1 MKKLIIFLFVIVGL
15 ISCRDSASNGAVT
28 VTPSMYEK
36 DLVIKTA
43 SFNGHDY
50 VYIKRVISDES
61 GDWQHDPVCLLN
73 DLDSLMNKNKV
84 NNEHNE
90 YKE

>member
-1 MKKLIIFLFVIVGL
+1 MKKLIILFVIVGL
-15 ISCRDSASNGAVT
+15 MGCRDGASNGAVT

-73 DLDSLMNKNKV
+73 DLDSLMNKHKQY
-84 NNEHNE
+84 NE
-90 YKE
+90 YKDQ

>member
-36 DLVIKTA
+36 DLIIKTA
-43 SFNGHDY
+43 TFSGHNY
-50 VYIKRVISDES
+50 VYIRRTMDDS

-73 DLDSLMNKNKV
+73 DLDSLMNKHKQY
-84 NNEHNE
+84 NE
-90 YKE
+90 YKDQ

>member
-1 MKKLIIFLFVIVGL
+1 MKKLIILFAIVGL
-15 ISCRDSASNGAVT
+15 ISCRDGASNGAVT

-36 DLVIKTA
+36 DLIIKTA

-73 DLDSLMNKNKV
+73 DLDSLMNKHKQY
-84 NNEHNE
+84 NE
-90 YKE
+90 YKDQ

>member
-1 MKKLIIFLFVIVGL
+1 MKKLFIFIIVLTLVGCVKNSSNNSN
-15 ISCRDSASNGAVT
+15 ISVDPTLHEQG
-28 VTPSMYEK
+28 
-36 DLVIKTA
+36 LLIKTA
-43 SFNGHDY
+43 RFNGHDF
-50 VYIKRVISDES
+50 VYIKRIMDES
-61 GDWQHDPVCLLN
+61 GDWQHDPVCLLH